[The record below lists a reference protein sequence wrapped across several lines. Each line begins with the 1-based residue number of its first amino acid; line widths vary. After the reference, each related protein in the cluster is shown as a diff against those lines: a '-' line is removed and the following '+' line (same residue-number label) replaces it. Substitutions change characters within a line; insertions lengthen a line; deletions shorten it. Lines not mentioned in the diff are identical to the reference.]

1 MWDCGTAPE
10 QSVAKTACVTRACS
24 VQCWWY
30 AVYAPLGRRRELI
43 PSWCLDPGWARLT
56 ADTHY
61 TGWSLTSINTPP
73 GAGTLKQNI
82 EGHTFTT
89 TDSHSQSVLVLESEY
104 IRNIFF
110 VISYCYCSDL
120 KHTYK
125 SVFRAYR
132 VSSKTVPTWL
142 FALLSASTHA
152 NCKSWVIYEK
162 FRKFATR

>member
-1 MWDCGTAPE
+1 MWDCGCGISPN
-10 QSVAKTACVTRACS
+10 QSVAKNSRITRACS

-43 PSWCLDPGWARLT
+43 PSWCLDPGWARLA

-125 SVFRAYR
+125 SVFRI
-132 VSSKTVPTWL
+132 SS
-142 FALLSASTHA
+142 LLHRIA
-152 NCKSWVIYEK
+152 NK
-162 FRKFATR
+162 FGFSLIIHNQMKG

>member
-1 MWDCGTAPE
+1 MWDCGIAPE
-10 QSVAKTACVTRACS
+10 QSVAKTACVTRACN

-43 PSWCLDPGWARLT
+43 PSWCLDPGWARLA

-61 TGWSLTSINTPP
+61 TGWSLTSINAPP

-125 SVFRAYR
+125 SVFRI
-132 VSSKTVPTWL
+132 
-142 FALLSASTHA
+142 LSLVHRIA
-152 NCKSWVIYEK
+152 NK
-162 FRKFATR
+162 FGFSLIIHNQMKG